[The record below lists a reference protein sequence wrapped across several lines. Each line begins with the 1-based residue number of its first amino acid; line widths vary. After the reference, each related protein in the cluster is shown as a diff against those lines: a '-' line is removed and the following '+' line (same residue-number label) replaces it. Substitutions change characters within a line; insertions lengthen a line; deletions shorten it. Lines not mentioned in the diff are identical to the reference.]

1 MKTKKLKLNV
11 RLLRKVQKYILSEP
25 LRIDMGTW
33 EGKGNDIPVLITPPC
48 KTTHCIA
55 GSALFLDNPRCRL
68 RNTSNISVATRA
80 AKLLGIEY
88 EYSGSCWSDWQ
99 DGYNEANEAIRLFSL
114 GSWPEPFASKYDALQ
129 EEIDNAVSCSEERRA
144 KWLKIRQAKL
154 TVKRIDYFIKHRQ

>member
-1 MKTKKLKLNV
+1 
-11 RLLRKVQKYILSEP
+11 
-25 LRIDMGTW
+25 MGTW

-68 RNTSNISVATRA
+68 RNTSNISVATKA

-88 EYSGSCWSDWQ
+88 ECPGKWYDWK
-99 DGYNEANEAIRLFSL
+99 DGDNEAIRLFSL
-114 GSWPEPFASKYDALQ
+114 GSWPEPFASKYDAIQ
-129 EEIDNAVSCSEERRA
+129 EEIDYAVSCSEERIA

-154 TVKRIDYFIKHRQ
+154 TVERIDYFIKHRQ